1 MIEDTLCL
9 VFIICQQFVCVST
22 EIGTIGD
29 KINFHSVSSVSS
41 FFVTR
46 VRIQLT
52 HNENKDSLLSI
63 FEDVDRHKIYSS
75 DVFLDI
81 VLMRPVICYTDHVL
95 AINISSENRP

>member
-1 MIEDTLCL
+1 MIEDILYL
-9 VFIICQQFVCVST
+9 VFIIFQLFLCVST
-22 EIGTIGD
+22 EFGTIGNE
-29 KINFHSVSSVSS
+29 INLHSVSSVSS

-63 FEDVDRHKIYSS
+63 FEDVGHHKIFSN

-81 VLMRPVICYTDHVL
+81 VQVKPTIYHTHPVLSIH
-95 AINISSENRP
+95 ISSEN